1 MAEAA
6 TVRFMQGSEAVAEGA
21 MAAGLRFYAGYPI
34 TPSTEIAEILSRRL
48 PQVGGV
54 FIQME
59 DEIGSMAAVI
69 GASIAGLKAATAT
82 SGPGFSLMQEN
93 LGFAVGAE
101 IPCVVINVQRAGPS
115 TGQPTAPAQGDV
127 QQARWGTHGDHPI
140 IALTASTVRECFDQT
155 VRSFNLS
162 ERYRTPVI
170 LLLDEVVAH
179 MRERT
184 VIPPLSEVQ
193 VLERPRPA
201 VPPEWYFPYEE
212 TDADVP
218 PLAAFGEGY
227 RFHITGL
234 FHDRAGYPTLRLDEI
249 NPWFERLF
257 RKIELNVDDIVQTQG
272 EFLDD
277 ARTVVVSYGSTARA
291 ARQAVKEAR
300 ARGRRVG
307 LLKLLTLWPFAEA
320 AVDQAAR
327 TARRFLVPEL
337 NRGQVRQEVERV
349 VKGRADVIG
358 VNRYDGAV
366 ITPTQILQALEAH

>member
-1 MAEAA
+1 M
-6 TVRFMQGSEAVAEGA
+6 V
-21 MAAGLRFYAGYPI
+21 AGLRFYAGYPI

-59 DEIGSMAAVI
+59 DEIASLAAVI

-101 IPCVVINVQRAGPS
+101 IPCVLINVQRAGPS

-155 VRSFNLS
+155 VRAFNLS

-184 VIPPLSEVQ
+184 TIPALSEVQ

-218 PLAAFGEGY
+218 PLAGFGEGY
-227 RFHITGL
+227 RYHITGL

-249 NPWFERLF
+249 DPWFERLF
-257 RKIELNVDDIVQTQG
+257 KKIEVNVDDIVQTQG
-272 EFLDD
+272 EYLED
-277 ARTVVVSYGSTARA
+277 ARTVIVAYGSTARA
-291 ARQAVKEAR
+291 ARQVVKEAR

-307 LLKLLTLWPFAEA
+307 LLKLLTLWPFAEEA
-320 AVDQAAR
+320 IEQAAK
-327 TARRFLVPEL
+327 TARRFLVAEM
-337 NRGQVRQEVERV
+337 NRGQMRQEVERV
-349 VKGRADVIG
+349 VKGRAEVIG

-366 ITPTQILQALEAH
+366 ITPSQILQALEAH